1 MTWVNLILVVLPI
14 VVVAGSRPIKG
25 ASDGLYFETHF
36 NNFNKPYNFNNRKQ
50 HGKKSGGWEPGANTG
65 SNTGVNNFEAAT
77 YKKVGWRL
85 IPFLLLCYVVA
96 YLDRVNVGFAKLQML
111 QDLQFSDTVYGLG
124 AGIFFIGYFLFEVPS
139 NVILH
144 RVGARVWIARIMV
157 TWGVISAGMMFV
169 ESVTSFYVMRF
180 LLGVAEA
187 GFFPGIILYLTYW
200 YPAARRARMTA
211 LFMSAIA
218 LSGVIGGP
226 LSGWIM
232 QSFVGMGGLKGW
244 QWLFVLE
251 GLPSVAV
258 GIATLFYLDDSID
271 GAKWLTSP
279 EKELLKRNISLDNA
293 SKQHLSIS
301 AVFKDGRVWL
311 LGLIY
316 FSFVMGL
323 YGVSFWLPTIIKATG
338 VKDAFQ
344 IGMLTAIPYGSAVVA
359 MIFVSRSADRTGERR
374 WHIAVPALLGAV
386 GLILSVTWGQNT
398 VLAMTAL
405 TLATM
410 GILTTL
416 PLFWSLPTSFL
427 AGAGAA
433 AGIALIN
440 SVGNLAGFVSP
451 FAVGWLKDMTQST
464 NAGMYLLAVS
474 LVVGALLTL
483 SVPARLVSK

>member
-1 MTWVNLILVVLPI
+1 M
-14 VVVAGSRPIKG
+14 
-25 ASDGLYFETHF
+25 E
-36 NNFNKPYNFNNRKQ
+36 
-50 HGKKSGGWEPGANTG
+50 KKSGGWEPGANTG
-65 SNTGVNNFEAAT
+65 SNTGTNNFEAAT

-232 QSFVGMGGLKGW
+232 QSFAGVGGLKGW

-279 EKELLKRNISLDNA
+279 EKELLKRNIVAENA
-293 SKQHLSIS
+293 SKQDLSIR

-311 LGLIY
+311 MSLIY

-338 VKDAFQ
+338 VKDALQ
-344 IGMLTAIPYGSAVVA
+344 IGMLTAIPYGAAVVA

-374 WHIAVPALLGAV
+374 WHVAVPGLLGAV
-386 GLILSVTWGQNT
+386 GLVLSVTWGQNT

-464 NAGMYLLAVS
+464 NAGMYLLAAS
-474 LVVGALLTL
+474 LVVGAMLTL